1 MVHSARG
8 LGWTPAL
15 KEDWLRWLALPDDL
29 HPDEHVPVLED
40 LQTGLRRLHRQAP
53 GPDRVVWE
61 AEAEAKQVIW
71 AVIRLDPILA
81 ARFSIFRPTDLPSE
95 ETTPAQSERSSR
107 GDNAPG
113 PPRRTRTR
121 WDVAAAPPGGL
132 GMAGSTATVW
142 RDIVEAEDAVVELP
156 GVDVAESVVSVTAE
170 GMGDAGERGRGTPSV
185 ASGGEG
191 AGRGDVLR
199 VPASPLSRPWRLKD
213 SRHGRPKPRPRS
225 QQTGLRLMSTT
236 AHGEYLRRKAREVAG
251 TVASPVVDGV
261 SDDEVPRV
269 ESSRGPEASSR
280 RSGRIPGGTSKVE
293 VVVPLPVAK
302 RKRGAAADE
311 TSVVPVVKKAKGRAR
326 SAVSPSVT
334 VEKVAHLKEAVPG
347 WFERPIPCD
356 RCRKQG
362 VSCPQNPERGPC
374 LRCQAQRKG
383 CVTQSDTGAVVGVA
397 SSRSRRRVAPS
408 GAVEV
413 SDEGA
418 GAGESGPAS
427 WFPIVKG
434 EHIRGASLR
443 AASARA
449 EGGVVGSEF
458 LHGEHVPV
466 GVRDALAEANEML
479 GRDQLA
485 QRSLVDE
492 VDVVGLQTLRA
503 SRHAVLRVL
512 VQEAHLAAARVEIA
526 RDTLSQVRQRLADT
540 VAALNEV
547 DDRLEQ
553 LDAEAGDVVTDD
565 GEAWGGIVDD
575 GMED

>member
-1 MVHSARG
+1 MSRPLETLA
-8 LGWTPAL
+8 AL

-29 HPDEHVPVLED
+29 HPDERVPVLED

-413 SDEGA
+413 SGEGA

>member
-1 MVHSARG
+1 MLLLVVSLVLELSGVLLIADSVLDCFHCTSVLRYSNLDLCEGPKEAPVHCSRG
-8 LGWTPAL
+8 LQIAFGFTQTIL
-15 KEDWLRWLALPDDL
+15 VFRVERVHCLAS
-29 HPDEHVPVLED
+29 
-40 LQTGLRRLHRQAP
+40 T
-53 GPDRVVWE
+53 
-61 AEAEAKQVIW
+61 AKITSTQ
-71 AVIRLDPILA
+71 
-81 ARFSIFRPTDLPSE
+81 
-95 ETTPAQSERSSR
+95 
-107 GDNAPG
+107 
-113 PPRRTRTR
+113 
-121 WDVAAAPPGGL
+121 
-132 GMAGSTATVW
+132 AGSAAVCDITITPMLWWLLHSSKSNIKSTNNVLTKLTIYTVN
-142 RDIVEAEDAVVELP
+142 
-156 GVDVAESVVSVTAE
+156 
-170 GMGDAGERGRGTPSV
+170 
-185 ASGGEG
+185 
-191 AGRGDVLR
+191 
-199 VPASPLSRPWRLKD
+199 
-213 SRHGRPKPRPRS
+213 
-225 QQTGLRLMSTT
+225 
-236 AHGEYLRRKAREVAG
+236 
-251 TVASPVVDGV
+251 
-261 SDDEVPRV
+261 
-269 ESSRGPEASSR
+269 
-280 RSGRIPGGTSKVE
+280 
-293 VVVPLPVAK
+293 
-302 RKRGAAADE
+302 RGAA
-311 TSVVPVVKKAKGRAR
+311 TSVAALMNLILVDPPYRRERRDANPR

-413 SDEGA
+413 SGEGA